1 MRTTP
6 ARRAASALAA
16 ICASLLL
23 LSLFLIPLRYLGVV
37 MGVVPVARAT
47 ADAEALAPALP
58 AGGGT
63 VRAEYCSEAVTASGL
78 SNLSG
83 RTSTSLAFH
92 DAWLFQAAGSYHHD
106 LATACSVLAAV
117 CNSESQYYSDVE
129 GSVPYAERALWALGF
144 DNVRTESYA
153 LRSSLLDELGAFF
166 IGSHDVAAYTF
177 ASKTAPDPTDGEPC
191 TLVFV
196 GVRGSYGVEWLS
208 NFNLHGDG
216 SGSNDHHGF
225 ETAESEVESALDQ
238 YAREVGADPQRTRIL
253 ITGHSRGGAIANL
266 LAARLDDRSGTS
278 AEIAPA
284 SGVYAYTFAAP
295 GSTREADCQN
305 AAYGNVFNIVNE
317 ADIVPQLPLST
328 WGYGRYGTTV
338 SLPSVASGEFEE
350 SFDRMCQ
357 AFQRNTGVTPACDE
371 SSLASLDAF
380 ERNAAKALPSAD
392 ALASP
397 AGIAAAAQTLLGT
410 DLAAALASHAP
421 DAYIAWMQA
430 VDGDALS
437 FDGPAARTTNA
448 G

>member
-1 MRTTP
+1 
-6 ARRAASALAA
+6 
-16 ICASLLL
+16 
-23 LSLFLIPLRYLGVV
+23 
-37 MGVVPVARAT
+37 
-47 ADAEALAPALP
+47 
-58 AGGGT
+58 
-63 VRAEYCSEAVTASGL
+63 
-78 SNLSG
+78 
-83 RTSTSLAFH
+83 
-92 DAWLFQAAGSYHHD
+92 
-106 LATACSVLAAV
+106 
-117 CNSESQYYSDVE
+117 
-129 GSVPYAERALWALGF
+129 
-144 DNVRTESYA
+144 
-153 LRSSLLDELGAFF
+153 
-166 IGSHDVAAYTF
+166 
-177 ASKTAPDPTDGEPC
+177 
-191 TLVFV
+191 
-196 GVRGSYGVEWLS
+196 
-208 NFNLHGDG
+208 NLHGDG
-216 SGSNDHHGF
+216 NGSNDHHGF
-225 ETAESEVESALDQ
+225 ETVESEVESALDQ

-266 LAARLDDRSGTS
+266 LAARLDDRSGTP

-338 SLPSVASGEFEE
+338 SLPIVASGEFEE

-437 FDGPAARTTNA
+437 FEGTRGKNDECRIGATRGARSNRSRPRSIRRFERSAFPSVAHELRLMCGSPLHATALRTGRFRMSGTSGRRGMFHVKHLFA
-448 G
+448 